1 MWEQLY
7 DPFGNEYVSALVAL
21 TPILFFLL
29 ALTVLKMKGILAA
42 FLTLAVS
49 FFVSVLAFHMPVE
62 KAISSVLLGIGSGLW
77 YY

>member
-42 FLTLAVS
+42 FFTLAVS
-49 FFVSVLAFHMPVE
+49 FFVSVLAFHMLRL
-62 KAISSVLLGIGSGLW
+62 KKRFLLFC
-77 YY
+77 